1 MAGEAARGATAYVTL
16 EPCSHHGQT
25 PPCADALIDAGVSK
39 VFVATTDP
47 DPRVSGQGIARLK
60 AAGIEVSVGLLADS
74 ANDLNAGFFTAK
86 TMGRPLVTVK
96 MATTIDGRIA
106 TNQGHSQWITG
117 PQARAWG
124 HQIRA
129 THDAVLVGSRT
140 VISDDPELTCRLPGL
155 SDRQPVSIVV
165 DGWLN
170 IPNTSKLVQA
180 AATRPV
186 WILTNG
192 KPDQKRVKQLEEFG
206 LKVIPVESELDR
218 AIDLPL
224 AMTML
229 AQMGLTRVMV
239 EGGARVVAT
248 FMHANLVDRLVWFR
262 APSIMGADGL
272 AAVQP
277 IGVEVLEAMPKFRL
291 TDLCRVGDD
300 VMETYTRA

>member
-1 MAGEAARGATAYVTL
+1 
-16 EPCSHHGQT
+16 
-25 PPCADALIDAGVSK
+25 
-39 VFVATTDP
+39 
-47 DPRVSGQGIARLK
+47 
-60 AAGIEVSVGLLADS
+60 
-74 ANDLNAGFFTAK
+74 
-86 TMGRPLVTVK
+86 
-96 MATTIDGRIA
+96 
-106 TNQGHSQWITG
+106 
-117 PQARAWG
+117 
-124 HQIRA
+124 
-129 THDAVLVGSRT
+129 VLVGSRT